1 MEPVENTDVAVEEHV
16 AQPEHQEV
24 HQEESVAPVVEAT
37 VSASEAT
44 AAPAPAEAVELQIN
58 DVATAGREYPSLY
71 DTKGTTVVAILLGI
85 SIVAAIQ
92 FGIVRMYTTAKS
104 EQIYLTRFVT
114 ALVGLVM
121 GAYIADLLIAGP
133 STNLLSD
140 EDHTMILA
148 FVKDIALMIFAYY
161 FGTKSKVQDQ
171 DGEGA

>member
-1 MEPVENTDVAVEEHV
+1 MEPDENSEVAVEEQD
-16 AQPEHQEV
+16 AQL
-24 HQEESVAPVVEAT
+24 QEETDAQVVVEPVVAHE
-37 VSASEAT
+37 VS
-44 AAPAPAEAVELQIN
+44 AAPAPAEAVTLQIN
-58 DVATAGREYPSLY
+58 EVPTAGREYPSLY

-140 EDHTMILA
+140 EDHTMILS

-161 FGTKSKVQDQ
+161 FGTKSRVQGQ

>member
-1 MEPVENTDVAVEEHV
+1 MEPVENTDVAVEEQV
-16 AQPEHQEV
+16 AQPEHAELQQEDASMPSAV
-24 HQEESVAPVVEAT
+24 EPTVAAEEPA
-37 VSASEAT
+37 AS
-44 AAPAPAEAVELQIN
+44 APAGVVELQIN
-58 DVATAGREYPSLY
+58 ESEHAGREYPSLY

-140 EDHTMILA
+140 ADHTMILA

-161 FGTKSKVQDQ
+161 FGTKSRGQGQDS
-171 DGEGA
+171 EGA